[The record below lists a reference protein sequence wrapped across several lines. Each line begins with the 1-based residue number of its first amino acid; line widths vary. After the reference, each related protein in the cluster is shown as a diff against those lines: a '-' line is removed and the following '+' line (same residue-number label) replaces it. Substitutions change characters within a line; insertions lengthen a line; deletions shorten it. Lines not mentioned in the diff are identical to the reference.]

1 MGFEAI
7 ITGIDSLP
15 PFPESVIK
23 LEEAFRSGEPDMK
36 TIIPIIEGDP
46 LLTAGILAKVNAP
59 VFGVKNHIISVKQA
73 VTLFGLN
80 TVRALAL
87 KAAMERNFEIDM
99 SPYGITNEEFSK
111 VSAMQ
116 NALMFQWYMGI
127 DVQKSK
133 IMIPLAFIME
143 IGKVVIANELIK
155 GESAEMFYIALLQSG
170 SIAEVEKQF
179 TGITS
184 ARVCA
189 LLFKHWY
196 FEETFIELMENIE
209 NEEEINSEIKDRVL
223 ALNAV
228 RAAINVKEQLSDASI
243 EAGCEIVEKMG
254 HDSTR
259 FMNACRRVRE
269 KLG

>member
-1 MGFEAI
+1 MGFESIVA
-7 ITGIDSLP
+7 GIDSLP

-23 LEEAFRSGEPDMK
+23 LEKVFQSGEPDMK
-36 TIIPIIEGDP
+36 SIIPIIEGDP
-46 LLTAGILAKVNAP
+46 LLTASILAKVNAP
-59 VFGVKNHIISVKQA
+59 AFGLKNHIISVKQA

-99 SPYGITNEEFSK
+99 SPYGITNEELSK
-111 VSAMQ
+111 ISAMQ
-116 NALMFQWYMGI
+116 NTLMFQWYMGI
-127 DVQKSK
+127 DVQQSK

-155 GESAEMFYIALLQSG
+155 EKSAEMFRAALAQSG
-170 SIAEVEKQF
+170 FIAEVENQF

-184 ARVCA
+184 MRVCA
-189 LLFKHWY
+189 LLFKHWH

-209 NEEEINSEIKDRVL
+209 NEEEANNEIKDRVL

-228 RAAINVKEQLSDASI
+228 RSAVNVKEQLSDPSI
-243 EAGCEIVEKMG
+243 EAGCEIVGKMG
-254 HDSTR
+254 QDSIR
-259 FMNACRRVRE
+259 FANACRRVRE
-269 KLG
+269 KLS

>member
-1 MGFEAI
+1 MGFESI
-7 ITGIDSLP
+7 IANIKSLP

-23 LEEAFRSGEPDMK
+23 LEEVFRSGEPDMK

-59 VFGVKNHIISVKQA
+59 AFGLKNHIISVKQA

-99 SPYGITNEEFSK
+99 SPYGISNEAFSK
-111 VSAMQ
+111 ISAMQ
-116 NALMFQWYMGI
+116 NALMFQWYTGI
-127 DVQKSK
+127 DVQQSK
-133 IMIPLAFIME
+133 NMIPLAFIME
-143 IGKVVIANELIK
+143 IGKVVMANELIK
-155 GESAEMFYIALLQSG
+155 GGSAEMFHEALAQSG
-170 SIAEVEKQF
+170 SIAEVENKF

-184 ARVCA
+184 VRVCA

-209 NEEEINSEIKDRVL
+209 NEAEINSEIKDRIL

-228 RAAINVKEQLSDASI
+228 RTAVNVKEQLSDASI
-243 EAGCEIVEKMG
+243 EAGCEIVGKMG

-259 FMNACRRVRE
+259 FANACRRVRE
-269 KLG
+269 KLS